1 MSRSGS
7 NLALDELTA
16 PERHIFLSPHYDDIA
31 LSVGGTASLLAD
43 AGRAPEVALIFG
55 DHPDPAV
62 PLTSFAEL
70 MHRGWGLD
78 TAQVIAGRRAEEAAA
93 AAILGTTEIF
103 LPFRDAIYRGARYT
117 SDDLLFDTPAIDEAS
132 LPGEIVEALNLAGD
146 QRATT
151 RLYAPLAI
159 GRHVDHQQV
168 FLAGVSLER
177 AGWDVWLYEDL
188 PYALRRGAREER
200 FATAGV
206 KLSQRAIV
214 VVTPAWEK
222 KIAAILA
229 YPSQLAT
236 VFSYVNSGSSPEE
249 IETIMRAYAREAGA
263 GVEGER
269 YWQLSPV

>member
-1 MSRSGS
+1 VSRSES
-7 NLALDELTA
+7 NLVVDELTA

-31 LSVGGTASLLAD
+31 LSVGGTVSLLAE
-43 AGRAPEVALIFG
+43 AGREPEVALIFG

-62 PLTSFAEL
+62 PLTSFAES

-93 AAILGTTEIF
+93 GAILGTRELF

-117 SDDLLFDTPAIDEAS
+117 SDDLLFDTPAADEAT
-132 LPGEIVEALNLAGD
+132 LPDEIVNALDLVD
-146 QRATT
+146 DKRATT

-168 FLAGVSLER
+168 FLAGVSLAR
-177 AGWDVWLYEDL
+177 SGWDVWFYEDL
-188 PYALRRGAREER
+188 PYALRRQARETR

-206 KLSQRAIV
+206 KLSRRAIV

-236 VFSYVNSGSSPEE
+236 VFSYVDSGSSREE
-249 IETIMRAYAREAGA
+249 IETIMRAYAREAGG
-263 GVEGER
+263 GVEAER
-269 YWQLSPV
+269 FWQVGPV